1 MGQMAGWRTV
11 PCGKCRG
18 YGVIAV
24 YTPLDFDGPVSCPDC
39 DGNGTLYIS
48 KNSRVALYPG
58 GHFRGSRRDDAN
70 AVIIYRT
77 AQNNYTAA
85 SLPPVYEADVWPAAV
100 IGGTCAVVGVVDE
113 VPEIRH

>member
-1 MGQMAGWRTV
+1 MYRWT
-11 PCGKCRG
+11 
-18 YGVIAV
+18 
-24 YTPLDFDGPVSCPDC
+24 DGRKPKKF
-39 DGNGTLYIS
+39 TLLYWAIS
-48 KNSRVALYPG
+48 GILYYL
-58 GHFRGSRRDDAN
+58 SA